1 MTIEAEAPAEE
12 DTEQELCDACSQTE
26 DNCECSSCEDCG
38 SRFVPSRDAVRARY
52 CADCEENYFL
62 CERCG
67 EVTNVCCL
75 QWINDSLSVC
85 EGCAERYYIYCDEC
99 DEWHEEACENGIHDY
114 GYKPEPIFYAV
125 IADEIDTAWGFEPGP
140 RMHHWAPAEVR
151 ARYADQRPVYMGFE
165 LECEAVRANLRAGI
179 EAMSGWAEDDVAYLK
194 HDGSLDNGFEIVSH
208 PHTLD
213 AFKLLDF
220 GCLDRLRELGFRS
233 WNTQT
238 CGIHVHVS
246 RQAFV
251 GKAHLYRFTKL
262 LLDNAPSAKRLAG
275 RDSEDWATFDGVAH
289 HALRTIA
296 KKGGYPARYCA
307 VNLQNEHT
315 VEVRIFRGS
324 LNVSRLLTN
333 LELVDAL
340 VEYTRNMTLTDI
352 RHNALLWGHFQGYVR
367 QNAERYPN
375 LFTHRNITARDNDA
389 VRGA

>member
-1 MTIEAEAPAEE
+1 MRHV
-12 DTEQELCDACSQTE
+12 CGQTE

-38 SRFVPSRDAVRARY
+38 SRFVPANTWIRQRY
-52 CADCEENYFL
+52 CDDCAENYFL
-62 CERCG
+62 CERCS
-67 EVTNVCCL
+67 EVTHEDDR
-75 QWINDSLSVC
+75 QWVDDSVPVC
-85 EGCAERYYIYCDEC
+85 EDCAERYYSYCD
-99 DEWHEEACENGIHDY
+99 ACETWHAELCDDVEGVHDY
-114 GYKPEPIFYAV
+114 MYKPEPIFRAV
-125 IADEIDTAWGFEPGP
+125 VNGEVDTVWNVEPSP
-140 RMHHWAPAEVR
+140 RMSPWIPEELR

-165 LECEAVRANLRAGI
+165 LECEAVRANLRDGV
-179 EAMSGWAEDDVAYLK
+179 EAMSGWIENDVAYLK

-233 WNTQT
+233 WNTKT

-246 RQAFV
+246 RQAFA

-340 VEYTRNMTLTDI
+340 VAYTRNMTLTDI
-352 RHNALLWGHFQGYVR
+352 RHNALLWSHFQQHVR
-367 QNAERYPN
+367 RNAERYPN
-375 LFTHRNITARDNDA
+375 LFANRNITARDNDA